1 MNNPKVRALLL
12 FMLAVT
18 FGVLLFG
25 GYLIHQEKPPIPGTV
40 TTAAGQ
46 TVFTRDDVKSGQK
59 LYLSRGGQDMGTIW
73 GHGSYLAPD
82 WSADFLHRMGL
93 YVGARLTGLHRERR
107 GGLHAE
113 RSRCHGAI

>member
-1 MNNPKVRALLL
+1 MKDPRVRALLL
-12 FMLAVT
+12 FLLAIT

-25 GYLIHQEKPPIPGTV
+25 GYIIHREKPPIPATV
-40 TTAAGQ
+40 VSDAGA
-46 TVFTRDDVKSGQK
+46 TVFTKAEVTGGQK

-93 YVGARLTGLHRERR
+93 YVGAGSPVSLRMPRRPSHRKIWTPWTR
-107 GGLHAE
+107 
-113 RSRCHGAI
+113 